1 MGPFPNSCG
10 YLYILVLVDYVS
22 KWVEAIKTR
31 TNDHNMLCKFVQS
44 NIFARFGIPRVIISD
59 GGTHFKIFNFR
70 KLLKRY
76 NVNHRIATL
85 YHPQTSGQVE
95 VSNRQIEEILMKI
108 VRVDRSV
115 KLDDALWAY
124 RIAYKTPI
132 GTIHYRLVYGKG
144 CHFPMEL
151 AHRAL
156 WAIKS
161 VNMDYNEAGG
171 LRKLKLVELEKIRNE
186 AYECASAYK
195 DKLKKVHDAKLRK
208 RVFEEGQKAWLYNS
222 RLKCFPGK
230 LKSKW
235 MGPLAQS
242 SKTNCERTPT

>member
-10 YLYILVLVDYVS
+10 YLYILVAVDYVS
-22 KWVEAIKTR
+22 KWVETIATR
-31 TNDHNMLCKFVQS
+31 TIDHIVVCKFVQS

-59 GGTHFKIFNFR
+59 GGTYFKNFNFR

-76 NVNHRIATL
+76 NVNHRIATP
-85 YHPQTSGQVE
+85 YHPQTSGQ
-95 VSNRQIEEILMKI
+95 
-108 VRVDRSV
+108 
-115 KLDDALWAY
+115 AY
-124 RIAYKTPI
+124 RTTYKTPI
-132 GTIHYRLVYGKG
+132 GTTPYRLVYRKG

-171 LRKLKLVELEKIRNE
+171 LRKLKLAELEEIRDE
-186 AYECASAYK
+186 AFECASAYK

-208 RVFEEGQKAWLYNS
+208 WIFEEG
-222 RLKCFPGK
+222 
-230 LKSKW
+230 
-235 MGPLAQS
+235 
-242 SKTNCERTPT
+242 